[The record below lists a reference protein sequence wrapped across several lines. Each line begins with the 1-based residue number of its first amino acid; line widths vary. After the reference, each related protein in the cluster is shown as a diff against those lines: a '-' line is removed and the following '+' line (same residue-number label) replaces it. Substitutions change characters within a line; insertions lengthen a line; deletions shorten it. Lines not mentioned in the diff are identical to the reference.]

1 MEPEERVATG
11 EDGTLHEET
20 GHFRGSTLL
29 VFGKFI
35 GLILDLA
42 TQILIVRAL
51 SRSEFGAF
59 AFGLSVASLAATIAL
74 LGLDKTI
81 SRLVPLYEEHG
92 DERRLTGSLV
102 VAFGVVAGV
111 SIAMLFV
118 LVGVQ
123 ARFGDDIVENE
134 LARQLMLI
142 LFLLAPVR
150 AFDSLLTACF
160 AI

>member
-51 SRSEFGAF
+51 SRTEFGAF
-59 AFGLSVASLAATIAL
+59 AFGLSVASLAATVAL

-81 SRLVPLYEEHG
+81 SRFVPLYEERG
-92 DERRLTGSLV
+92 DEQRLAGSLAL
-102 VAFGVVAGV
+102 AFGVVAGIC
-111 SIAMLFV
+111 SAMLIALIGYRALFS
-118 LVGVQ
+118 
-123 ARFGDDIVENE
+123 DDIVENA
-134 LARQLMLI
+134 LARHLMLI

-150 AFDSLLTACF
+150 AFDSLATA
-160 AI
+160 